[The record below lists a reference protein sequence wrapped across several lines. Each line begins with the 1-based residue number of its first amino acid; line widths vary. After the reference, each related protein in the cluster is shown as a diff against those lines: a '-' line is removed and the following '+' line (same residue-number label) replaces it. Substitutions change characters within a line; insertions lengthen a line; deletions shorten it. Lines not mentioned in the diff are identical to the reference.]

1 MRNKVRTGASVDTG
15 LRWVLL
21 VLVVGLTA
29 CGRDG
34 EPAVP
39 GELTAPPSSAVESPI
54 SLITLTEESSRYAK
68 LELAEVGER
77 EILVPIES
85 TGRVALNEDRTIRV
99 GAFID
104 GRVVKVQV
112 RVGDRV
118 REGQVLAEIHS
129 HDVHEAG
136 ANLVQARAGLT
147 QRRNQ
152 AAFARTSLERAERL
166 FQAKALSKQELERTR
181 VEYES
186 SQQDVVHAEAELERA
201 KGHLE
206 ILGLSPEKLEYDAL
220 VQITAPISGIIM
232 ERQVTAGSSVNPG
245 DPLFTLSDLGQVWV
259 VAEVDE
265 KRLSELRVGLP
276 VAVEVAA
283 YAGREFTGTIAKI
296 GDRLNPQTR
305 MVEVRCLIDNRSGL
319 LKPEMY
325 TVTRI
330 GSGQSHR
337 ALMAPRSALQDV
349 DGHAVIFVA
358 RDGRTFEKREVR
370 TGRPSGDLIEI
381 VDGVR
386 SGEKVVAG
394 GGFLLKSE
402 MQKSRMSEE

>member
-1 MRNKVRTGASVDTG
+1 MRMDTE
-15 LRWVLL
+15 LRWIVLVLL
-21 VLVVGLTA
+21 LGLTA

-34 EPAVP
+34 APVAP
-39 GELTAPPSSAVESPI
+39 GELTVPPSSEAETSA

-68 LELAEVGER
+68 LELVAASER
-77 EILVPIES
+77 ELLTPIES
-85 TGRVALNEDRTIRV
+85 TGRISLNEDRTIRV

-104 GRVVKVQV
+104 GRVIKVLV

-136 ANLVQARAGLT
+136 ANLAQARAGLT
-147 QRRNQ
+147 QQRNK

-166 FQAKALSKQELERTR
+166 FEAKALSKQELERTR

-206 ILGLSPEKLEYDAL
+206 ILGLSPEKLEYDAPVL
-220 VQITAPISGIIM
+220 ITAPIAGVVM
-232 ERQVTAGSSVNPG
+232 EREVTTGTSVNPG
-245 DPLFTLSDLGQVWV
+245 DHLFTLSDLGQVWV
-259 VAEVDE
+259 VAEVEE
-265 KRLSELRVGLP
+265 KHLMELRVGLP
-276 VAVEVAA
+276 VVVEVAA
-283 YAGREFTGTIAKI
+283 YAGREFSGTVAKI
-296 GDRLNPQTR
+296 GDKLNPQTR

-330 GSGQSHR
+330 ASGER
-337 ALMAPRSALQDV
+337 RRGLMVPSSALQDV
-349 DGHAVIFVA
+349 DGQSVIFVA
-358 RDGRTFEKREVR
+358 RDDRTFEKREVR
-370 TGRPSGDLIEI
+370 TGRPSGDLVEI

-386 SGEKVVAG
+386 PGERVVAV